1 VKQKHFIDSHKG
13 ATSVAV
19 LVMIAIYQRWDSPT
33 AWTYLAIHGGYGIM
47 WVLKSLSFPDKQWEQ
62 PCGIG
67 YGLYI
72 WGGLSLYWVTPWLI
86 VSQGIEA
93 PAWALGAIVAM
104 YALGVFF
111 HFASDMQKHISL
123 QLRPGLITEGLWSRS
138 RNPNYFGELL
148 IYLSFALLAMQWM
161 WVPMIVLALFI
172 AIVWIPNMLK
182 KDRSLSRYPEFA
194 DYKGRSK
201 LIIPYLI

>member
-1 VKQKHFIDSHKG
+1 MKQKHFIDSHKG
-13 ATSVAV
+13 ATSLFV
-19 LVMIAIYQRWDSPT
+19 LLMMALYDHWSSPT
-33 AWTYLAIHGGYGIM
+33 AWVYFAIHGGYGIM
-47 WVLKSLSFPDKQWEQ
+47 WVIKSLSFPDKQWEQ
-62 PCGIG
+62 ECGIG

-93 PAWALGAIVAM
+93 PAWAVGAIVAM

-123 QLRPGLITEGLWSRS
+123 QLRPGLITEGLWARS

-148 IYLSFALLAMQWM
+148 IYLSFALLAMRWM
-161 WVPMIVLALFI
+161 WVPMIVLALFVG
-172 AIVWIPNMLK
+172 IVWIPNMRK

-194 DYKGRSK
+194 EYKSRSK
-201 LIIPYLI
+201 LIIPFVI